1 MKLIVGLGNPGKQY
15 EKTRHNAGFMAVDF
29 LAEHFGLEFKKSD
42 KHKCELAEGQLLDEK
57 AILLKP
63 QTFMNLSGQSVQ
75 SVVSFYKI
83 DLSDIIVIYDDVD
96 IPSGNLK
103 VRPSGSP
110 GTHNGMRSV
119 TQLLGSEEFIRIR
132 LGIAP
137 LTEFK
142 GQLEDYVLGKL
153 SEEEESL
160 MQGNV
165 KKLPVLFE
173 TLFDKGIEEA
183 MQEFN

>member
-29 LAEHFGLEFKKSD
+29 LAEHSGLAFKKSD
-42 KHKCELAEGQLLDEK
+42 KHKCELAEGQMLDEK
-57 AILLKP
+57 VVLIKP

-75 SVVSFYKI
+75 SVISFYKI
-83 DLSDIIVIYDDVD
+83 GLSDIIVIYDDVD

-103 VRPSGSP
+103 IRPSGSP

-142 GQLEDYVLGKL
+142 GRLEDYVLGRL
-153 SEEEESL
+153 SGEEESL

-165 KKLPVLFE
+165 KKLPTLFE
-173 TLFDKGIEEA
+173 MLFKEGIEET